1 MSGFT
6 YIKTP
11 TTISLSTI
19 TTNDLTLSA
28 SQLVELVMPN
38 KNYLYVKDFLSRQ
51 LKKTDLGEE
60 VGSLNYICR
69 RKVFDPFI
77 GFNFVTDF
85 FDITSKN
92 LIICFF

>member
-1 MSGFT
+1 MSNN

-60 VGSLNYICR
+60 VGSLNYIG
-69 RKVFDPFI
+69 KS
-77 GFNFVTDF
+77 THF
-85 FDITSKN
+85 F
-92 LIICFF
+92 

>member
-1 MSGFT
+1 MSNN

-60 VGSLNYICR
+60 VGSLNYIG
-69 RKVFDPFI
+69 KS
-77 GFNFVTDF
+77 THF
-85 FDITSKN
+85 FLSLNSAT
-92 LIICFF
+92 L

>member
-1 MSGFT
+1 MSNN

-51 LKKTDLGEE
+51 LKRQ
-60 VGSLNYICR
+60 I
-69 RKVFDPFI
+69 
-77 GFNFVTDF
+77 
-85 FDITSKN
+85 
-92 LIICFF
+92 

>member
-1 MSGFT
+1 MSNN

-60 VGSLNYICR
+60 VGSLNYIG
-69 RKVFDPFI
+69 KSTHFFKNKSITGTFI
-77 GFNFVTDF
+77 Y
-85 FDITSKN
+85 S
-92 LIICFF
+92 

>member
-1 MSGFT
+1 MSNN

-38 KNYLYVKDFLSRQ
+38 KNYLYVGTFIKYYKISQ
-51 LKKTDLGEE
+51 LIHTQ
-60 VGSLNYICR
+60 SIAN
-69 RKVFDPFI
+69 
-77 GFNFVTDF
+77 
-85 FDITSKN
+85 
-92 LIICFF
+92 

>member
-1 MSGFT
+1 MSNN

-60 VGSLNYICR
+60 VGSLNYIG
-69 RKVFDPFI
+69 KS
-77 GFNFVTDF
+77 THF
-85 FDITSKN
+85 FLGIFSKC
-92 LIICFF
+92 L

>member
-1 MSGFT
+1 MSNN

-60 VGSLNYICR
+60 VGSLNYIG
-69 RKVFDPFI
+69 KS
-77 GFNFVTDF
+77 THF
-85 FDITSKN
+85 FFKN
-92 LIICFF
+92 LF

>member
-1 MSGFT
+1 MSNN

-51 LKKTDLGEE
+51 LKKTDLREE
-60 VGSLNYICR
+60 AGSLNYL
-69 RKVFDPFI
+69 RKS
-77 GFNFVTDF
+77 THF
-85 FDITSKN
+85 FFMHNIITAI
-92 LIICFF
+92 LIYS